1 MGTTA
6 IFKIYENGKFLLG
19 SWVKDD
25 GGVRDWNVLSYVMKY
40 TSIAEHMNL
49 KAMYYNS
56 INKYQLDNKF
66 RTLGVGC
73 GVNKPFQSQMNDDF
87 MAPVDVLFWDKPL
100 SDAKLWKQYISGQ
113 FVYEIRFT
121 KDKFKI
127 KVDYNGNTKEWIS
140 KNAEE
145 HQDFVSNM
153 LKEVSDWLNDID
165 YGLNDCNC
173 GEDNKEITEE
183 NI

>member
-19 SWVKDD
+19 SWVKFD
-25 GGVRDWNVLSYVMKY
+25 GGVSQHSIFPYVMKN
-40 TSIAEHMNL
+40 TDISTHMNL
-49 KAMYYNS
+49 KKMYYDS
-56 INKYQLDNKF
+56 INNYQLDNKF
-66 RTLGVGC
+66 RYLGSGN
-73 GVNKPFQSQMNDDF
+73 GVNKPFQSQMDDNG
-87 MAPVDVLFWDKPL
+87 MAPVDVLFWEKPL

-121 KDKFKI
+121 KDKFKVKI
-127 KVDYNGNTKEWIS
+127 DYNGNTKEWVS

-145 HQDFVSNM
+145 HHDFISNM
-153 LKEVSDWLNDID
+153 LKEVVEWVEDID

-173 GEDNKEITEE
+173 GEDNKEITE
-183 NI
+183 

>member
-1 MGTTA
+1 M
-6 IFKIYENGKFLLG
+6 
-19 SWVKDD
+19 KD
-25 GGVRDWNVLSYVMKY
+25 
-40 TSIAEHMNL
+40 
-49 KAMYYNS
+49 
-56 INKYQLDNKF
+56 
-66 RTLGVGC
+66 
-73 GVNKPFQSQMNDDF
+73 
-87 MAPVDVLFWDKPL
+87 
-100 SDAKLWKQYISGQ
+100 YISGQ

-145 HQDFVSNM
+145 HQNFVSNM

-173 GEDNKEITEE
+173 GEDNNEITEE
-183 NI
+183 TK